1 MYGIMGSFGT
11 RSTPVG
17 AIVIFVDMQP
27 SLVMTARVSTFVLRL
42 SGTEGSA
49 P

>member
-1 MYGIMGSFGT
+1 
-11 RSTPVG
+11 
-17 AIVIFVDMQP
+17 MQP

-42 SGTEGSA
+42 SGEGRA